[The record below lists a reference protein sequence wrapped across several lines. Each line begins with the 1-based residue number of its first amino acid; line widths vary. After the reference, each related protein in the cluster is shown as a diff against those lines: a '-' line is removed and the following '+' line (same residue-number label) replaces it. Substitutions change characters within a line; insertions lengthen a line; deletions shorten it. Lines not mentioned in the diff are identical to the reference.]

1 MLSPEEEQD
10 EEDEDDML
18 VDGDLENEIQEKLAS
33 VDVEFPAAG
42 KVQNQIDD
50 DDRAAYEIPSDDS
63 VYEKVL

>member
-1 MLSPEEEQD
+1 
-10 EEDEDDML
+10 ML